1 MESEKEFKEELN
13 TTLRLYKVA
22 GIVIAVLLLIGVF
35 YAINTGFKAPKEK
48 PPVQEIKEPVQNI
61 TAPVQNITEQN
72 ITQNVTQNVTIE
84 QNATKNITQNA
95 TPINVTNQTIPAP
108 ENKTVVKYTW
118 ETVTVNFPSTLK
130 KLPPGA
136 TTHHYIEI
144 IEADGTPATNGEQF
158 YVVFLLDDHYGRTSE
173 VIAGFENNKWLV
185 TLILPNKGPYTLITS
200 VKCADKNGHCKRLYP
215 EGGIEKSTDFEV
227 I

>member
-48 PPVQEIKEPVQNI
+48 PPVQEVKEPVQNI
-61 TAPVQNITEQN
+61 TAPVQKITEQN
-72 ITQNVTQNVTIE
+72 ITQNATIE
-84 QNATKNITQNA
+84 QNVTQNITQP
-95 TPINVTNQTIPAP
+95 PINVTNQTIPVP

-118 ETVTVNFPSTLK
+118 ETMTVNFPSTLK
-130 KLPPGA
+130 KIPSNA
-136 TTHHYIEI
+136 TTYHYIEI
-144 IEADGTPATNGEQF
+144 LESDGTPATNGEQF
-158 YVVFLLDDHYGRTSE
+158 KFAFELDDHYGRRTQLL
-173 VIAGFENNKWLV
+173 ANFEKSKWLV
-185 TLILPNKGPYTLITS
+185 STLLPNPGNYTFIVT
-200 VKCADKNGHCKRLYP
+200 VACEAKTGHCKRLYP
-215 EGGIEKSTDFEV
+215 EGGIEKSIDFEV